1 MQVQTRELV
10 QGQPILSMAGGLF
23 RHKLLFIG
31 LLATVL
37 SLVAAVTLMAKPQYR
52 SEMKFL
58 LENNRS
64 NPAITPDRSAAP
76 APTEITEQQINSELE
91 VLASEDVLGAV
102 ADPAWSALA
111 VSQRTPAAMKQHE
124 DRLNS
129 FRKRLKIE
137 PARKSN
143 VIDVSYTAP
152 SSREATETLERFSSA
167 YLAHRKLLSRP
178 HGTSDF
184 FADEAHRYKDA
195 WQQANRELVTFQ
207 QQNQLVSVQDTEQ
220 TLSKEIDGAEGDL
233 RSNQASLAELNQRLA
248 AGNKAVKRVPERQH
262 TQQHTLL
269 SQGSVDQM
277 RTLLTQLQNRKT
289 ELLTRYTPADRLV
302 VEVNREIADTSTALN
317 AALAEKRMED
327 TTDVNPAWQG
337 VNSSLVEG
345 GIERQA
351 LIAQGESVQ
360 RSLADLRGRLARL
373 QSLDVHF
380 NGLQEQADQARSNFE
395 LFSEKRDQ
403 AQIEDAMDERELIN
417 IAVAESPTSLF
428 RPVSPKPLLNGAL
441 GLLTALFLAAG
452 AVYFAEY
459 LRTTVATPRELEMS
473 SRYPVLA
480 TVPYVAEADTAG
492 DLAAPAERSRRT
504 RVIRLSVPNMVSAV
518 QNFGRAMKRDLSRNA
533 EMYPEK

>member
-1 MQVQTRELV
+1 
-10 QGQPILSMAGGLF
+10 
-23 RHKLLFIG
+23 
-31 LLATVL
+31 
-37 SLVAAVTLMAKPQYR
+37 
-52 SEMKFL
+52 
-58 LENNRS
+58 
-64 NPAITPDRSAAP
+64 
-76 APTEITEQQINSELE
+76 
-91 VLASEDVLGAV
+91 
-102 ADPAWSALA
+102 
-111 VSQRTPAAMKQHE
+111 
-124 DRLNS
+124 
-129 FRKRLKIE
+129 
-137 PARKSN
+137 
-143 VIDVSYTAP
+143 
-152 SSREATETLERFSSA
+152 
-167 YLAHRKLLSRP
+167 
-178 HGTSDF
+178 
-184 FADEAHRYKDA
+184 
-195 WQQANRELVTFQ
+195 
-207 QQNQLVSVQDTEQ
+207 
-220 TLSKEIDGAEGDL
+220 
-233 RSNQASLAELNQRLA
+233 
-248 AGNKAVKRVPERQH
+248 
-262 TQQHTLL
+262 
-269 SQGSVDQM
+269 
-277 RTLLTQLQNRKT
+277 LLTQLQNRKT

-302 VEVNREIADTSTALN
+302 VEVNHEIADTVSALN

-417 IAVAESPTSLF
+417 IAEAESPTSLF

-504 RVIRLSVPNMVSAV
+504 RVIRLSVPNMVSAM

-533 EMYPEK
+533 E